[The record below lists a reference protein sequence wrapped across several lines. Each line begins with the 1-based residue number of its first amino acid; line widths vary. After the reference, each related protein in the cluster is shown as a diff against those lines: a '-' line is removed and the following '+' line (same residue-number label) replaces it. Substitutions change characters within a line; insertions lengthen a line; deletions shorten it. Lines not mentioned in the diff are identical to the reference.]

1 MKLKNLNVNA
11 KYVIKKINLQS
22 EDKMRLYNLGFNESE
37 IITVLLNL
45 AGGGI
50 IVDVKG
56 TCIAVGGE
64 VAKYIEVE
72 KI

>member
-11 KYVIKKINLQS
+11 KYVIKKMKLQS
-22 EDKMRLYNLGFNESE
+22 GDKTRLNNLGFKENE

-72 KI
+72 KM